1 MKTKIYVLFKT
12 DNLKMLQNYLHSQE
26 NISSISEAFGAFA
39 QTGPAPGAVV
49 EAEVS
54 SAEELCRLA
63 QNIRF
68 QVPGIRKT
76 VIFLADALHESG
88 FAAAKICRA
97 SFYYTGEAPKTVHAF
112 NDLSQAG
119 SPELPSP
126 FPFLCFA
133 DRQEPDKVRLMGYAN
148 GKTCP
153 NLDWWQK
160 QVMKS
165 LKNAQIDGPFVHNI
179 FVREF

>member
-1 MKTKIYVLFKT
+1 MKTKVYVLFKT
-12 DNLKMLQNYLHSQE
+12 DNLKMLQNYLRSQE

-88 FAAAKICRA
+88 FARCQ
-97 SFYYTGEAPKTVHAF
+97 
-112 NDLSQAG
+112 N
-119 SPELPSP
+119 LPRV
-126 FPFLCFA
+126 L
-133 DRQEPDKVRLMGYAN
+133 LLYG
-148 GKTCP
+148 
-153 NLDWWQK
+153 
-160 QVMKS
+160 
-165 LKNAQIDGPFVHNI
+165 
-179 FVREF
+179 